1 MTWLGV
7 SFTGL
12 WVPTLHSAGPTAAQ
26 KNDAQIGG
34 IMNLFLPFPT
44 IVTVG
49 AASSPSTTRSERW
62 AKAYAFQDSRNKMSP
77 GTCAAKMP
85 GLAKVILAS
94 PSPPPLIRAC
104 AHFVLE
110 DLDTCEAM
118 VLKVTQND
126 KAPVIELS
134 MAWGIAANVSL
145 EKGKFDQAQSR
156 FEKAASIADPTHGF
170 NLWADS
176 QQGLYRVAQMK
187 GDRKKQL
194 ATLQTLHQQSTLS
207 QGRTSGAT
215 LGYQNRVANELYVQ
229 GRFAEAEKE
238 YLDLIKSLNERPDKD
253 VLQVQVLRD
262 NLAKTIAAQGR
273 KEEAENLSLKLV
285 KPPLSTENETA
296 SSLEKRG
303 ALGIHYFGE
312 KKFAEA
318 AEQFRIVEDA
328 MRQRKGLEAPETL
341 IAQNNLAAALQA
353 LGKNEDA
360 AELLLGVIAVHE
372 KKMPADDLKLMENR
386 NNLGNALHGMG
397 AHEEAVVQHRL
408 VAEVRRRKLGPRNV
422 KTLDALTN
430 LASDLQSLK
439 QFDEAISL
447 AREVVAGRKSVH
459 GLKDPKTLASW
470 ENLASTLSAAGKDEE
485 SEKESR
491 ELLLYSE
498 KEFGPMALSTLSA
511 YHNLAS
517 TLFNRGKMEESRKWC
532 LKALEGFHKKVG
544 PHNRQTMECEELMS
558 KLALTPGSRRGVGT
572 GTATFA
578 ARSVLA
584 KKLDAFGPTHPA
596 TLKART
602 ALAHQLLTENSLA
615 DAAKEYEITISAY
628 KNQSLMQTEDA
639 IDARNGQAEM
649 MRHLGRLNE
658 SEALFRALLDDCV
671 TSLPEEHIFRSACLG
686 NFALLLKAQGKYEE
700 ALELQKEVLIRHA
713 AQFEETHP
721 RAIKSYVQ
729 IADTLRKLGREDEWR
744 IYLQKAYD
752 ISKRTLGEA
761 HIQTQSYKTL
771 LTDPSAYDRLNGPAT
786 SASAPTGPSAPAQP
800 PLLVPPPGAPRIPG
814 QPMGNSSFDELK
826 KGWDNL

>member
-7 SFTGL
+7 TFAGPWAASL
-12 WVPTLHSAGPTAAQ
+12 PAAGPTAAQ
-26 KNDAQIGG
+26 KNDAQIRG
-34 IMNLFLPFPT
+34 IMNLFLPFPAF
-44 IVTVG
+44 VTTG
-49 AASSPSTTRSERW
+49 TASSPSPTRHERW
-62 AKAYAFQDSRNKMSP
+62 AKAFAFQDSRNNMPP

-85 GLAKVILAS
+85 GKARVILAA
-94 PSPPPLIRAC
+94 PGPPPLIRAC

-110 DLDTCEAM
+110 DLDACEAM

-126 KAPVIELS
+126 KAPVIERS
-134 MAWGIAANVSL
+134 MAWGIAGNVSL
-145 EKGKFDQAQSR
+145 ENGKLDQAQSR
-156 FEKAASIADPTHGF
+156 FEKAASLADPTHSF
-170 NLWADS
+170 NLWVDS

-187 GDRKKQL
+187 GDRKQQL
-194 ATLQTLHQQSTLS
+194 NMLQSLHQQSTLS

-229 GRFAEAEKE
+229 GRYAEAEKE
-238 YLDLIKSLNERPDKD
+238 YLDLIKSLDERPNKD
-253 VLQVQVLRD
+253 VMQVQVLRD

-273 KEEAENLSLKLV
+273 KEESENLSLKLV

-353 LGKNEDA
+353 LGKNEEA
-360 AELLLGVIAVHE
+360 AELLVGVIAVHE
-372 KKMPADDLKLMENR
+372 KNLPADDLKIMENR

-397 AHEEAVVQHRL
+397 AHEEAAIQHRR

-422 KTLDALTN
+422 KTLDALVN
-430 LASDLQSLK
+430 LTSDLQSLK
-439 QFDEAISL
+439 QFDEALSL
-447 AREVVAGRKSVH
+447 AREVLAGRKSVN

-470 ENLASTLSAAGKDEE
+470 EGLAAILDTAGKREE
-485 SEKESR
+485 SEKECR
-491 ELLLYSE
+491 ALALYSE
-498 KEFGPMALSTLSA
+498 KEFGPTALSTISA
-511 YHNLAS
+511 YHLLAN
-517 TLFNRGKMEESRKWC
+517 TLFNRGNVEESRKWC
-532 LKALEGFHKKVG
+532 LKALEGYRKKVG
-544 PHNRQTMECEELMS
+544 PHNRHTIQCEELMS
-558 KLALTPGSRRGVGT
+558 KIALTPVGRRGVGT
-572 GTATFA
+572 GIATIA

-584 KKLDAFGPTHPA
+584 KQLDAFGPTHPA

-602 ALAHQLLTENSLA
+602 ALAHHLLTENRLA

-639 IDARNGQAEM
+639 IDARSGQAEL
-649 MRHLGRLNE
+649 MRCLGRLNE

-686 NFALLLKAQGKYEE
+686 NFAILLKAQGKYEE
-700 ALELQKEVLIRHA
+700 ALKLQKEVLIRDA
-713 AQFEETHP
+713 AQLEEMHP
-721 RAIKSYVQ
+721 WAVKNYVQ
-729 IADTLRKLGREDEWR
+729 IADTLRELGRKDEWR

-752 ISKRTLGEA
+752 ISKRTLGDA
-761 HIQTQSYKTL
+761 HIQTQTFNTL
-771 LTDPSAYDRLNGPAT
+771 LTDPSAFDRLSGPADST
-786 SASAPTGPSAPAQP
+786 SAPSVSPAPAQRSIFG
-800 PLLVPPPGAPRIPG
+800 PPPGTPDIPS
-814 QPMGNSSFDELK
+814 QPMRNSSFDELK